1 MLSKIITLKFNSA
14 IDSFDDMPV
23 RDFIKDK
30 EILSLKD
37 HFFIKDEIPYLV
49 IIIIYRMKS
58 LDSPVETRKQKEE
71 AWREI
76 LSDEDMPLFNS
87 LRSWRAERAKSDGIS
102 HYIICTN
109 KQLATMIKFRPQSL
123 NALSNIEGFGRARVE
138 KYGKDLLNIL
148 ADNKERVEGKIDG

>member
-14 IDSFDDMPV
+14 IESFDDTAV
-23 RDFIKDK
+23 SDFIKDK
-30 EILSLKD
+30 DILSIKD

-58 LDSPVETRKQKEE
+58 INSPGETRKQKEE

-87 LRSWRAERAKSDGIS
+87 LRSWRAERAKSDGVS

-109 KQLATMIKFRPQSL
+109 KQLATMVKLRPQSL

-138 KYGKDLLNIL
+138 KYGNDILKILSLPEEEVKKD
-148 ADNKERVEGKIDG
+148 G